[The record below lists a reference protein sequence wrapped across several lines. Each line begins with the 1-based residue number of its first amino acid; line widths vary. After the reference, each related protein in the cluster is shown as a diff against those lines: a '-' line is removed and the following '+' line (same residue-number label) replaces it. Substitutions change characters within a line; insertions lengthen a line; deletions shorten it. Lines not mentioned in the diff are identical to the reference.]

1 MNTMAEKI
9 NNDVRLDKLLQKAV
23 ELIRKYP
30 GEKHDCFI
38 AIAELTLLLHSLRD
52 ATEETVSEEPTP
64 VISEQ
69 PASEDPSDY
78 ERTRDLFWHLYEA
91 TTKDFLPDDVSS
103 WASEALSYLEGCTRV
118 PYEPDVDDS
127 DKIDELINYSYVATA
142 FALSLQRVE
151 EGYSEESRRAFKEA
165 WRAPQRFQGGMFGP
179 IHDEPDIEDFHSLAG
194 LNSVISR
201 NLFVVHALDGKW
213 EEAIYHFAFCL
224 VQYVGLLDAESLRI
238 SNDTL
243 TDDPEEPVVEET
255 ERRTSYS
262 GTEYSSFLG
271 SYDEF
276 IDHSF
281 CQLAVDTFEEI
292 KSSRSYEYD
301 WRQLLNYCDRIVEYW
316 PREDDGIPYGIYDI
330 NLWVRDSEGQALKA
344 FSYWNS
350 AKGWLEANL
359 EPSEL
364 RDELRKEEDEKAE
377 QRLKRYFFSEEQW
390 NQLPERAQRSLVEAD
405 RVWYTS
411 RLGNVGSALDHLR
424 IATEEVL
431 CELFWRPCYKW
442 LDNKKSLDDPRLL
455 DLHTTRKEL
464 NQNNKQ
470 PSLVE
475 FECMLGS
482 ESFKIFCETLTLD
495 KEQREF
501 VLRNLP
507 EALKE
512 LRRERR
518 RAAHSIGRV
527 IRRGEVSRL
536 YSEFLGISRYGVL
549 PRLIDLKLQ
558 LSRAQKA

>member
-9 NNDVRLDKLLQKAV
+9 NNDVQLEKLLQETA
-23 ELIRKYP
+23 ELIRKYS

-38 AIAELTLLLHSLRD
+38 VIVELYLLLHSLRD
-52 ATEETVSEEPTP
+52 ATEETVSEELTP
-64 VISEQ
+64 ATSEQ

-91 TTKDFLPDDVSS
+91 TTKDFLPADVAS
-103 WASEALSYLEGCTRV
+103 WALEALSCLEGCTRV

-165 WRAPQRFQGGMFGP
+165 WRASQRFQGGMFGP

-213 EEAIYHFAFCL
+213 EEAIYYFAFCL
-224 VQYVGLLDAESLRI
+224 VQYVGLLDAEPPPI
-238 SNDTL
+238 FNDTL

-271 SYDEF
+271 SYEEF

-281 CQLAVDTFEEI
+281 YQLAVDTFEKI
-292 KSSRSYEYD
+292 KTSHSYEYD
-301 WRQLLNYCDRIVEYW
+301 WRQMLKNCRTIITYW
-316 PREDDGIPYGIYDI
+316 PYDDAFEPDDVKIKDGQGDE
-330 NLWVRDSEGQALKA
+330 VQALQ
-344 FSYWNS
+344 YWFG
-350 AKGWLEANL
+350 AKSWAEAKLEH
-359 EPSEL
+359 SEL
-364 RDELRKEEDEKAE
+364 KDELRKEEDEKAE

-431 CELFWRPCYKW
+431 YELFWRPCYKW

-536 YSEFLGISRYGVL
+536 YSGFLGISRYGVL